1 MKFATRYTP
10 PPSPSITFDK
20 PSMTDRSFRY
30 ECDINNIVAR
40 CLSTG
45 EMPPDD
51 GSGVFGDF
59 AELPTDLMSTYDYIE
74 RAGERFMELPS
85 DLRLKFN
92 NDPLTLLQALHDPS
106 NHDLMVEYGLINKPA
121 PAASQSVTEPKGEIV
136 SSQSTNVEKTPSDKA
151 EN

>member
-20 PSMTDRSFRY
+20 PSMTDRSFRE

-45 EMPPDD
+45 TMPPDD

-59 AELPTDLMSTYDYIE
+59 ADLPTDLMSTYDYIE
-74 RAGERFMELPS
+74 RAGERFMDLPS

-92 NDPLTLLQALHDPS
+92 NDPMTLLQALHDPS
-106 NHDLMVEYGLINKPA
+106 NYDLMVEYGLINKAA
-121 PAASQSVTEPKGEIV
+121 PAASQSVTEPKAQNV
-136 SSQSTNVEKTPSDKA
+136 PSQETNVATSPSDGA
-151 EN
+151 EK

>member
-1 MKFATRYTP
+1 MKFATRYAP

-20 PSMTDRSFRY
+20 PSMTDRSFRE

-45 EMPPDD
+45 QMPPDD

-59 AELPTDLMSTYDYIE
+59 ADLPTDLMSTYDYIE

-106 NHDLMVEYGLINKPA
+106 NHDLMVEYGLISKA
-121 PAASQSVTEPKGEIV
+121 VPAASQSVSEP
-136 SSQSTNVEKTPSDKA
+136 KA
-151 EN
+151 ENVPSQETNVATSPSDGAEK

>member
-1 MKFATRYTP
+1 MRFATRYSP
-10 PPSPSITFDK
+10 PLSPSITFDK
-20 PSMTDRSFRY
+20 PSMTDRSFRE
-30 ECDINNIVAR
+30 ECDINNIVSR

-45 EMPPDD
+45 QMPPDD

-59 AELPTDLMSTYDYIE
+59 SELPNDLMSTYDYIE

-106 NHDLMVEYGLINKPA
+106 NHDLMVEYGLISKAA
-121 PAASQSVTEPKGEIV
+121 PAASQSDLESKAENVPP
-136 SSQSTNVEKTPSDKA
+136 QSTNVENPSSDGADK
-151 EN
+151 